1 MKAFNLEGKTILITG
16 ASSGIGQQTAITL
29 SEYGAS
35 VAITGRN
42 EERLNKTLEALTGG
56 GHQIIVADLT
66 DEAELDKIVTE
77 CGEIHGV
84 VHSAGITG
92 HLPVHFIKE
101 KHLSEMFRINY
112 EVPVLLTGKLL
123 KKKKIAKNGS
133 ILFLSS
139 IATKYP
145 YYGGALYGSSKSGLE
160 GYSKVL
166 ALEVAPKGIR
176 SNCLSPSFVK
186 GPMVDEAEK
195 TISKDVLEKFEKVMP
210 LGFGEPTDVA
220 NTIVFYMSDASKWI
234 TGTNLILGGG

>member
-1 MKAFNLEGKTILITG
+1 MNAFNLEGKRIFVTG
-16 ASSGIGQQTAITL
+16 ASSGIGKQTAITL
-29 SEYGAS
+29 SNYGAKLI
-35 VAITGRN
+35 ITGRN
-42 EERLNKTLEALTGG
+42 EERLTESYTMLHGD
-56 GHQIIVADLT
+56 GHQMIVADLSQ
-66 DEAELDKIVTE
+66 EEELDRLVIACDQV
-77 CGEIHGV
+77 HGL
-84 VHSAGITG
+84 VHSAGITS

-101 KHLSEMFRINY
+101 KHLTQMFRINY
-112 EVPVLLTGKLL
+112 EVPVLLTGKFL

-176 SNCLSPSFVK
+176 SNCISPSFVK
-186 GPMVDEAEK
+186 GPMVEEAGK
-195 TISKDVLEKFEKVMP
+195 TISKDVLDKFEKVMP
-210 LGFGEPTDVA
+210 LGFGEPLDVA
-220 NTIVFYMSDASKWI
+220 NTVVFYMSDASKWI